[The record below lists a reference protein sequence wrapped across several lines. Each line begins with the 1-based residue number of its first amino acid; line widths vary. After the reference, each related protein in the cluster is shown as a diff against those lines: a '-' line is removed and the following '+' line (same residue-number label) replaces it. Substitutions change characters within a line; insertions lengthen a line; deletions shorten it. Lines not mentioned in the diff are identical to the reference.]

1 MLPPAALPAS
11 TLFVGVDI
19 AAKTA
24 TATWTTDGPTA
35 PRPVTIEQTPHGY
48 GLLHAQLQATGHP
61 PATTL
66 VVMEATGTYWITLA
80 MTLVAFG
87 YAVSVINPK
96 QAHNF
101 AKALL
106 KRAKTDPVD
115 AQMLAQLAARLQC
128 GRHRQQSIL
137 NCSNGS
143 RTAMPW
149 SRCARKCGINYMR
162 WANNRSWSRASG
174 CTWNTSSCSCRPKSA
189 R

>member
-48 GLLHAQLQATGHP
+48 GLLHAHLQATGHP

-101 AKALL
+101 A
-106 KRAKTDPVD
+106 RAPGTPGGE
-115 AQMLAQLAARLQC
+115 ACQ
-128 GRHRQQSIL
+128 
-137 NCSNGS
+137 N
-143 RTAMPW
+143 
-149 SRCARKCGINYMR
+149 
-162 WANNRSWSRASG
+162 
-174 CTWNTSSCSCRPKSA
+174 
-189 R
+189 